1 MNEKR
6 LSHKEALYGL
16 LRDGQPHSMSECL
29 RAGGYRYGGRLHELR
44 KEGHDIETI
53 RVGDDE
59 FSYRLIRPVL
69 RDRDAKQP
77 ALL

>member
-6 LSHKEALYGL
+6 TSKQRILDVLLDGRSHHMRELNAI
-16 LRDGQPHSMSECL
+16 SF
-29 RAGGYRYGGRLHELR
+29 RYGGRLYELR
-44 KEGHDIETI
+44 REGHVIDTERIGE
-53 RVGDDE
+53 GE
-59 FSYRLIRPVL
+59 FRYRLIRPVL